1 VQTDGINFNA
11 AWTFSDCVDVN
22 RIRTNHVAA
31 MLETYGIEAARAALM
46 QEVSGVFGVYGIGVD
61 PRHLSLITDFMTFQV
76 RVHALREAWCVC
88 VCVEGELPRRIP
100 AVAHSQGTQLTF
112 SGDVMTVRSSTGRV
126 PRVQSHWY

>member
-1 VQTDGINFNA
+1 MCWQGGDGGPAVQTDGINFNA

-76 RVHALREAWCVC
+76 RAHALREAGCVC
-88 VCVEGELPRRIP
+88 VC
-100 AVAHSQGTQLTF
+100 A
-112 SGDVMTVRSSTGRV
+112 
-126 PRVQSHWY
+126 